1 MLVEKVVGAGGSCG
15 IALFNVS
22 LVDGCQ
28 VTYFYHFIF
37 FRHLVFFQC
46 KLSKALLEC
55 AHFDKRVNSLEI
67 ALKRAAAQ
75 HCQG

>member
-22 LVDGCQ
+22 LVDGYQ

-37 FRHLVFFQC
+37 FRHLVFSNANFQ
-46 KLSKALLEC
+46 KLSWNVHILTN
-55 AHFDKRVNSLEI
+55 V
-67 ALKRAAAQ
+67 
-75 HCQG
+75 